1 MTGNRL
7 LYLVQGIRD
16 PLWGFRTH
24 VRNHLPPERKNTM
37 ASVVLQQACIMLI
50 LIGFGA
56 ACFRL
61 KILSEQSVSQLSSLV
76 LKVVNPIVILMSF
89 QRACDPH
96 LIADLGWTFLLAV
109 ISYAI
114 AFAGAYL
121 CIRDKAGRDTVIE
134 RFSAVYSN
142 CGFMGIPLV
151 QAMFGYE
158 GVFYLTAFIA
168 VFNAFVWSHGVMQMS
183 GQRSLKSL
191 LRVLRSPAIIAIA
204 VGLVMFFTGLTLP
217 EAGSAAAK
225 DASVLM
231 RVLHTIGALLAEAFG
246 MVGSLNTP
254 LAMFVA
260 GATIIRTDIPA
271 VLKKPR
277 IFYVSFLRL
286 IAFPM
291 VTLLVFLLFPVDAI
305 VEMTVLAAASAP
317 CAAICTMMS
326 LTYKRNASY
335 ASEIFGVSTLLSVA
349 TMPLMMVIYE
359 TLGK

>member
-1 MTGNRL
+1 
-7 LYLVQGIRD
+7 
-16 PLWGFRTH
+16 
-24 VRNHLPPERKNTM
+24 M

-56 ACFRL
+56 GCFRIKL
-61 KILSEQSVSQLSSLV
+61 LTKRTVSQLSSLV

-89 QRACDPH
+89 QRECDPH

-109 ISYAI
+109 VSYGI
-114 AFAGAYL
+114 AFAGSYL
-121 CIRDKAGRDTVIE
+121 CIRNKEGRDTVIE

-183 GQRSLKSL
+183 GQRSFKSL
-191 LRVLRSPAIIAIA
+191 LKVLRSPAIIAIA
-204 VGLVMFFTGLTLP
+204 AGLVMFFTGLTLP
-217 EAGSAAAK
+217 AAGSAA
-225 DASVLM
+225 DGASHTA
-231 RVLHTIGALLAEAFG
+231 RILHTLGALLSEAFG

-260 GATIIRTDIPA
+260 GATIMQTDLPA

-277 IFYVSFLRL
+277 VFYVCFLRL

-291 VTLLVFLLFPVDAI
+291 LTLLVFLLFPVDTI

-326 LTYKRNASY
+326 LTYKRNAAY

-359 TLGK
+359 TMSRIQ

>member
-1 MTGNRL
+1 
-7 LYLVQGIRD
+7 
-16 PLWGFRTH
+16 
-24 VRNHLPPERKNTM
+24 M
-37 ASVVLQQACIMLI
+37 AAVVLQQACIMLI

-56 ACFRL
+56 GCFRL
-61 KILSEQSVSQLSSLV
+61 KILSKETVSQISSLV

-89 QRACDPH
+89 QRECDRH

-109 ISYAI
+109 ISYGI
-114 AFAGAYL
+114 AFLGSYL
-121 CIRDKAGRDTVIE
+121 CIRSREGRDTVIE

-168 VFNAFVWSHGVMQMS
+168 VFNLFVWSHGVMQMS

-204 VGLVMFFTGLTLP
+204 VGLVMFFTGVTLP
-217 EAGSAAAK
+217 AADSSAPAN
-225 DASVLM
+225 ASHLV
-231 RVLHTIGALLAEAFG
+231 RVLHTIGALISEAFG

-260 GATIIRTDIPA
+260 GATIIQTDLPA
-271 VLKKPR
+271 VIKKPR

-291 VTLLVFLLFPVDAI
+291 VTLLVFLLFPVDTI

-326 LTYKRNASY
+326 LTYKRNAAY

-359 TLGK
+359 ALSK

>member
-1 MTGNRL
+1 
-7 LYLVQGIRD
+7 
-16 PLWGFRTH
+16 
-24 VRNHLPPERKNTM
+24 M

-50 LIGFGA
+50 LIGIGA
-56 ACFRL
+56 GCFRFKL
-61 KILSEQSVSQLSSLV
+61 LSGQVVSQLSSLV
-76 LKVVNPIVILMSF
+76 LKIVNPIVILMSF
-89 QRACDPH
+89 QRECDKH

-109 ISYAI
+109 LSYGI
-114 AFAGAYL
+114 AFGGAYL
-121 CIRDKAGRDTVIE
+121 LIREKEGRDTVIE
-134 RFSAVYSN
+134 RFSSIYSN

-168 VFNAFVWSHGVMQMS
+168 VFNAFVWSHGVMMMS

-191 LRVLRSPAIIAIA
+191 LKVLRSPAIIAIF

-217 EAGSAAAK
+217 EAGSAAAAG
-225 DASVLM
+225 ASIPV
-231 RVLHTIGALLAEAFG
+231 RILHTLGALISEAFE

-260 GATIIRTDIPA
+260 GATIIQTDMPA

-277 IFYVSFLRL
+277 VFYVSFLRL
-286 IAFPM
+286 LVFPA
-291 VTLLVFLLFPVDAI
+291 VTLLLFQLFPVDTI

-326 LTYKRNASY
+326 LMYKRNAAY
-335 ASEIFGVSTLLSVA
+335 ASEIFGVSTLLSVV
-349 TMPLMMVIYE
+349 TMPLMMILYE
-359 TLGK
+359 ALAHMH

>member
-1 MTGNRL
+1 
-7 LYLVQGIRD
+7 
-16 PLWGFRTH
+16 
-24 VRNHLPPERKNTM
+24 
-37 ASVVLQQACIMLI
+37 MLI

-56 ACFRL
+56 GCFRL
-61 KILSEQSVSQLSSLV
+61 NILSEKTVSQLSSLV

-89 QRACDPH
+89 QRECDRH

-109 ISYAI
+109 ISYII
-114 AFAGAYL
+114 AFAGSYL
-121 CIRDKAGRDTVIE
+121 CIRDKEGRDTVIE

-168 VFNAFVWSHGVMQMS
+168 VFNAFVWSHGVMMMS

-191 LRVLRSPAIIAIA
+191 MKVLRSPAIIAIA
-204 VGLVMFFTGLTLP
+204 AGLVMFFTGLTLP
-217 EAGSAAAK
+217 EAGSAADEHA
-225 DASVLM
+225 AIPV
-231 RVLHTIGALLAEAFG
+231 RILHTIGSLISEAFG

-260 GATIIRTDIPA
+260 GATIIRTDMPA

-277 IFYVSFLRL
+277 VFYVAFLRL
-286 IAFPM
+286 LAFPT
-291 VTLLVFLLFPVDAI
+291 VTLLVFQLFSIDTI

-326 LTYKRNASY
+326 LTYKRNAAY

-349 TMPLMMVIYE
+349 TMPLMMIFYE
-359 TLGK
+359 ALCQIR